1 MSSLK
6 LSVIFY
12 VNVSTECHLKA
23 IKHHWHG
30 NLIALTL
37 PAELRHVNT
46 EHAEW
51 DMTGSTAGDA
61 SNEEEQQRPKTLQH
75 LQVVN
80 RRRWLP

>member
-1 MSSLK
+1 MMSSLK

-37 PAELRHVNT
+37 PAELRHVNMPSGT
-46 EHAEW
+46 
-51 DMTGSTAGDA
+51 
-61 SNEEEQQRPKTLQH
+61 
-75 LQVVN
+75 
-80 RRRWLP
+80 